1 MLFIRKYKQLL
12 KFNCNNFLV
21 INYYRH
27 YQVFKEQN
35 LRNQMISQNQ
45 VKRVKRVALEELLAL
60 SSSPEVLIRL
70 FFYFVILHRKEVI
83 HPHVLVGIPCYDFT
97 PVTCPTLDD
106 PLHCWLGYRLQ
117 VLQTPMA

>member
-45 VKRVKRVALEELLAL
+45 VKRVKRVALEELLAIC
-60 SSSPEVLIRL
+60 SIPEVLIRL
-70 FFYFVILHRKEVI
+70 FFYFDNSIER
-83 HPHVLVGIPCYDFT
+83 
-97 PVTCPTLDD
+97 
-106 PLHCWLGYRLQ
+106 R
-117 VLQTPMA
+117 